1 MSLLSSVL
9 PNLRF
14 LFGFGMSEVLWEV
27 EGEGDV
33 RGEMTPFFS
42 KYTSGCQIRDS
53 IGITSRP
60 DFEGELCER
69 RTGTIPEITPLKLS
83 TEFIAVSIDEL
94 LNWNLVLQ
102 NAVPKTLI
110 FCSFIDGLAFQFAF
124 LLPAS
129 REVYWKPVSI
139 RSIELD
145 NNTTFLTFFFQ
156 GAIIF
161 YSLWR
166 SESGTKTV

>member
-1 MSLLSSVL
+1 
-9 PNLRF
+9 
-14 LFGFGMSEVLWEV
+14 LFGFRMSEVLWEV

-145 NNTTFLTFFFQ
+145 NNTTFLTFLFQ

-161 YSLWR
+161 YRPLD
-166 SESGTKTV
+166 E

>member
-1 MSLLSSVL
+1 
-9 PNLRF
+9 
-14 LFGFGMSEVLWEV
+14 MSEVHWEV

-33 RGEMTPFFS
+33 RGEMMPFFS
-42 KYTSGCQIRDS
+42 KYTSGCQIRDG
-53 IGITSRP
+53 IGITSCP

-94 LNWNLVLQ
+94 LNWKFVLQ
-102 NAVPKTLI
+102 NAVSKTLI
-110 FCSFIDGLAFQFAF
+110 FCSFIDGLGFQFAF

-129 REVYWKPVSI
+129 RKVCRKPVSF

-145 NNTTFLTFFFQ
+145 NKTTFLAFFFQ
-156 GAIIF
+156 SAIIF
-161 YSLWR
+161 CSLWR
-166 SESGTKTV
+166 REPRTKAMYLQIGCGRKSTGNN